1 MTVTGRHYATGE
13 RVRLEFAHG
22 RIASISPATAKGTGV
37 EPASNSEPWIA
48 PGFVDLQINGFGGH
62 EFNEPQITP
71 QRVREI
77 VLAQDQFGVTSFC
90 PTTTTQSLDRLTHAM
105 TAIGD
110 ACERWPEIAS
120 RVPGIH
126 LEGPFICAEDGP
138 RGAHPREHCRP
149 PDWDAFRRLND
160 ASGGRIRIVTIA
172 ADYDQTPEFT
182 RRAVDAGIRIAIG
195 HTGASS
201 DQIVRTVDAG
211 ASFSTHLGNAAHPR
225 IRRHPNYIWDQL
237 ADDRLGATLIV
248 DGHHLP
254 ASVVK
259 CFLRVKSIARCALIS
274 DITGMAGM
282 PPGNYSGTP
291 LGNIEVLDDGRLVVA
306 GQREL
311 LAGASL
317 PIGHGV
323 ANVMKFAGL
332 DLRDAVQMASL
343 NAQRLAGFPVQPL
356 EAGTLADLV
365 LLHHD
370 CEPGATSP
378 LRIVA
383 TYKRGER
390 TWDASR
396 TIRHSAAD

>member
-1 MTVTGRHYATGE
+1 
-13 RVRLEFAHG
+13 
-22 RIASISPATAKGTGV
+22 
-37 EPASNSEPWIA
+37 
-48 PGFVDLQINGFGGH
+48 
-62 EFNEPQITP
+62 
-71 QRVREI
+71 
-77 VLAQDQFGVTSFC
+77 
-90 PTTTTQSLDRLTHAM
+90 
-105 TAIGD
+105 
-110 ACERWPEIAS
+110 
-120 RVPGIH
+120 VPGIH

-172 ADYDQTPEFT
+172 ADYDQTPDFT

-195 HTGASS
+195 HTGADS
-201 DQIVRTVDAG
+201 DQIARTIDAG

-237 ADDRLGATLIV
+237 ADDRLAATLIV

-259 CFLRVKSIARCALIS
+259 CFLRVKSVKRCVLIS

-282 PPGNYSGTP
+282 PAGNYSGTP

-306 GQREL
+306 GQREM

-323 ANVMKFAGL
+323 ANVMRFAGI
-332 DLRDAVQMASL
+332 DLRSAVEMASL
-343 NAQRLAGFPVQPL
+343 NAQRLVGFPIQPL
-356 EAGTLADLV
+356 ESGAIADLV
-365 LLHHD
+365 LFECD
-370 CEPGATSP
+370 TEPDASGP
-378 LRIVA
+378 LRVVA
-383 TYKRGER
+383 TYKNGER
-390 TWDASR
+390 SWDTSLAVGQGV
-396 TIRHSAAD
+396 AN